1 MVLQKSSM
9 CVLKVYCSLPPHPIY
24 TNTTASH
31 LVYALKCDSGLA
43 APPGVAISR
52 MTYFC
57 LQVISDKLLQIREYI
72 RASGYSWPQVQ
83 QVQQVNRYNR

>member
-1 MVLQKSSM
+1 MLTMYVCIESVLFTHST
-9 CVLKVYCSLPPHPIY
+9 PIIY
-24 TNTTASH
+24 MNATASH

-72 RASGYSWPQVQ
+72 RASGYSWPQVTG
-83 QVQQVNRYNR
+83 